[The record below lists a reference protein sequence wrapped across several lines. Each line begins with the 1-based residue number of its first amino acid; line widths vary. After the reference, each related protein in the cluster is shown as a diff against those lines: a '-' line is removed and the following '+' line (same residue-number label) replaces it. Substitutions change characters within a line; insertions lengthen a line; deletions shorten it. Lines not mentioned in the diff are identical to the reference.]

1 MFDRIVKDMLRWRD
15 GLELHIPPYPQHL
28 EEQESPGDALL
39 SEMPTHCY
47 GRCHS
52 FQDYQNH

>member
-1 MFDRIVKDMLRWRD
+1 MFDRTVKGMLRSRD

-28 EEQESPGDALL
+28 KGQESPGDALL
-39 SEMPTHCY
+39 SGMPTRCY
-47 GRCHS
+47 GRYHP